1 MILAAALT
9 AVIGAG
15 AALADAPVGKATLT
29 VQAQT
34 GARGEA
40 SNRLHIVVWYPAPDG
55 TAVRADTIGPPDA
68 PLFAAGEVA
77 DGAPLVAAP
86 ATLPL
91 VVLSHGTGGSAMQM
105 AWLATRLAAD
115 GSVAAAVDHPGN
127 SFASGYTTQGFA
139 LWWLRATDLS
149 RAIDAVLADARFG
162 PRVDR
167 RRIAAAGFS
176 LGGAT
181 VIVAAGGR
189 VDMQRLLKW
198 CGASTTD
205 LCTGPPEFPDLAK
218 RIGVLAA
225 SDAGFR
231 SALAQDGA
239 SYRDP
244 RIRAVFA
251 MAPAM
256 GPAFVPQSLAT
267 VATPVAIVAGFG
279 DRNIGVEDNAMVLAR
294 ALPAATLHVF
304 ARPASHYTFLDECL
318 AAGRAQF
325 PNLCADTASRG
336 AIHDET
342 ARMAIAFF
350 ARTLSP

>member
-1 MILAAALT
+1 MLT
-9 AVIGAG
+9 AVTGAG
-15 AALADAPVGKATLT
+15 AALADAPVGKVTMTA
-29 VQAQT
+29 QAQT
-34 GARGEA
+34 GARGDT
-40 SNRLHIVVWYPAPDG
+40 SNRLHIVVWYPAAAG
-55 TAVRADTIGPPDA
+55 SAVRADTIGPPDA
-68 PLFAAGEVA
+68 PLFAAGDVA
-77 DGAPLVAAP
+77 DAAPLAAAP

-105 AWLATRLAAD
+105 AWLGTRLAAN
-115 GSVAAAVDHPGN
+115 GYVAAAIDHPGN
-127 SFASGYTTQGFA
+127 SFTTGYTTQGFA
-139 LWWLRATDLS
+139 LWWFRATDLS

-162 PRVDR
+162 PRIDR
-167 RRIAAAGFS
+167 RRIAGAGFS

-198 CGASTTD
+198 CGTSNTD
-205 LCTGPPEFPDLAK
+205 LCAGPPEFPDLAK
-218 RIGVLAA
+218 RIGALA
-225 SDAGFR
+225 SRDAAFR
-231 SALAQDGA
+231 SALAEDSV
-239 SYRDP
+239 SYRDS

-256 GPAFVPQSLAT
+256 GPAFVPQTLAT

-279 DRNIGVEDNAMVLAR
+279 DRNIGVEDNAMALAL
-294 ALPAATLHVF
+294 AIPDATLHVF

-325 PNLCADTASRG
+325 PSLCADTASRA

-342 ARMAIAFF
+342 ARLATAFF
-350 ARTLSP
+350 ARTLAP